1 MRTCDKRAKGTL
13 DGTSI
18 GRNMFEHRLNARGPG
33 AVKQRARRASEG
45 TQKTKKLTV
54 FFGCAQRRRYT
65 PQRVRVNM
73 KQCHTNTQTR
83 NARGPGA
90 VSNARGKQAK
100 APKNK
105 ETSSGAA
112 KRSAERPKR
121 HACALLRNIP
131 KHKLSTRGPGA
142 VSDARTEQTKAL
154 QKQRNFFG
162 RSKTLS
168 RAPKTPHARAFAKQI
183 KTQTERQRP
192 RRILAAHAASQ
203 RRHPTNKETCSGAAK
218 RSAERPIRRAR
229 SSIEACSNSNKS
241 HAQQRAGRNR
251 CSSASE
257 HSVSRPSSR

>member
-1 MRTCDKRAKGTL
+1 MSRRLRAQLIIFERIQNAKAFLKKPQHMRTCDKRAKGTL

-18 GRNMFEHRLNARGPG
+18 DRNMFEHRLNARGPG

-121 HACALLRNIP
+121 HACTLLRNIP

-192 RRILAAHAASQ
+192 RRILAAHGEPAKAPNKQRNLFGRSETLSRASNTPRTQ
-203 RRHPTNKETCSGAAK
+203 QY
-218 RSAERPIRRAR
+218 RSM
-229 SSIEACSNSNKS
+229 
-241 HAQQRAGRNR
+241 QQ
-251 CSSASE
+251 
-257 HSVSRPSSR
+257 